1 MNLPEIGH
9 EIRRL
14 RLSRGLSLAQ
24 LAAAAKITRT
34 TLNQLENGVIKDLGI
49 RKIEALFDQLGSTFL
64 VDRTPEPK
72 PPDFLRMASTTASVS
87 LKDASH

>member
-14 RLSRGLSLAQ
+14 RLSRGLAQAQ

-49 RKIEALFDQLGSTFL
+49 RKIEALFDQLGL
-64 VDRTPEPK
+64 DIPGRPH
-72 PPDFLRMASTTASVS
+72 A
-87 LKDASH
+87 